1 MNITRSIYS
10 KSPCIKDSTN
20 SLKENSSNNSAA
32 LKRENQYPKTDI
44 RTTKIQRP
52 ISEQSRN
59 NADSAEKHAWIS
71 SIREILKNEPVKITN
86 TPKIEQIKKISETPK
101 ITLKPAQANTKPI
114 MKSPRF
120 PTTPM
125 TGHQLVLDNDVS
137 FHNEMPNPPKLESK
151 TCSILTSPIQLP
163 KNMTLSNH
171 TVVCKVSPKC
181 ATSRSPTP
189 VRSNSSWHCKYYNLR
204 FSISVFISF
213 VILLLLMQL
222 IG

>member
-10 KSPCIKDSTN
+10 KSPCIKESTN
-20 SLKENSSNNSAA
+20 LSKENINNNSTA
-32 LKRENQYPKTDI
+32 LKTQNQYPKTDI
-44 RTTKIQRP
+44 RTTKKQRP
-52 ISEQSRN
+52 ISDQSRN

-71 SIREILKNEPVKITN
+71 SIREILKSEPVRIASIQT
-86 TPKIEQIKKISETPK
+86 TDQIKKISQTPK
-101 ITLKPAQANTKPI
+101 ITLKPQQANIKPI

-125 TGHQLVLDNDVS
+125 AGHQLVLDNDAS
-137 FHNEMPNPPKLESK
+137 FHNEMPNPPKLGSK
-151 TCSILTSPIQLP
+151 TCSTLTSPIQLP
-163 KNMTLSNH
+163 KNMSLSNH

-181 ATSRSPTP
+181 IASRSSTP
-189 VRSNSSWHCKYYNLR
+189 VRYNSSWHCKYYNLR
-204 FSISVFISF
+204 FSIFVFISF